1 MKKRLAL
8 IGAVIFLLFAAG
20 CGTNGN
26 ATPDNH
32 EENVTAPESDSVEQ
46 SPDSAEASGDTESGV
61 SQETPDDAAKNSPV
75 DNAVEN
81 PLVDA
86 PEETPEADAPKI
98 LVAYFS
104 ATGTTKGVAE
114 NLAAALNAD
123 IYEITPEEPYTAE
136 DLDYNDRT
144 TRATVEQNT
153 PDVRPAIAGG
163 VDNME
168 QYDTV
173 FIGYPIWWGDAPR
186 IVSTFAE
193 SYDFT
198 GKTAVSFCTSGGSGI
213 ATSERTLREQADGAQ
228 WLSGRR
234 FSGGA
239 SVEELR
245 EWAAG
250 LGVAPQE

>member
-20 CGTNGN
+20 CGADGN

-32 EENVTAPESDSVEQ
+32 EENATAPEVELPQ
-46 SPDSAEASGDTESGV
+46 DSAEASGDTESGV
-61 SQETPDDAAKNSPV
+61 SQEIP
-75 DNAVEN
+75 DNAAEN
-81 PLVDA
+81 PPVDA

-114 NLAAALNAD
+114 NLAAALNAEL
-123 IYEITPEEPYTAE
+123 YEITPEEPYTAE
-136 DLDYNDRT
+136 DLNYNDRT

-193 SYDFT
+193 SYDFA
-198 GKTAVSFCTSGGSGI
+198 GKTAVAFCTSGGSGI

-228 WLSGRR
+228 WLSGKL

>member
-8 IGAVIFLLFAAG
+8 IGVVIFLLFAAG
-20 CGTNGN
+20 CGANGN

-32 EENVTAPESDSVEQ
+32 EENATAPEVEQ
-46 SPDSAEASGDTESGV
+46 APDSAEASGDTESGV
-61 SQETPDDAAKNSPV
+61 SQEIPD
-75 DNAVEN
+75 
-81 PLVDA
+81 DA

-123 IYEITPEEPYTAE
+123 IYEITPQEPYTAE
-136 DLDYNDRT
+136 DLNYNDRT

-193 SYDFT
+193 SYDFA
-198 GKTAVSFCTSGGSGI
+198 GKTAVAFCTSGGSGI

>member
-20 CGTNGN
+20 CGANGN

-32 EENVTAPESDSVEQ
+32 EENATAPESDSVEQ
-46 SPDSAEASGDTESGV
+46 APDSADASGDTESGV
-61 SQETPDDAAKNSPV
+61 SQEIPDDAPENPPV
-75 DNAVEN
+75 DAIEN
-81 PLVDA
+81 PTDDA
-86 PEETPEADAPKI
+86 PEETAASAHI

-123 IYEITPEEPYTAE
+123 LYEITPQEPYTAE
-136 DLDYNDRT
+136 DLNYNDRT

-153 PDVRPAIAGG
+153 PDVRPAIAGS
-163 VDNME
+163 VENME

-198 GKTAVSFCTSGGSGI
+198 GKTAVAFCTSGGSGI

-228 WLSGRR
+228 WLSGKR

-239 SVEELR
+239 SAEELR